1 MRKKISG
8 AGAAAFTSFFSD
20 FMTAIMQFLF
30 RRRRQSV
37 TSVSFSFKRADKSK
51 VNPYCWKMSSHFL
64 FTTSKEIEKLKVLQR
79 QKQCKNWL
87 GETPSCVSTAQS
99 FLLMCHSSNSWSSS
113 FFVPCHSPNPGP
125 EMHRIFK
132 LILHCMSCNVAFSF
146 LIVLKWDRFPC
157 AFLLKG
163 SYILDAVRSFFGL
176 FHPSRPSCRESFE
189 YRRGV
194 MKHVQHFNQMTV
206 DCYIVDVV

>member
-8 AGAAAFTSFFSD
+8 AATFTSFFSD

-113 FFVPCHSPNPGP
+113 FFVPFPKSWSWNASDFQINFALHVLQCCFFFSHCS
-125 EMHRIFK
+125 EMRSVPMCIFVK
-132 LILHCMSCNVAFSF
+132 RVIHFGCCEVLLRPFSS
-146 LIVLKWDRFPC
+146 VE
-157 AFLLKG
+157 ALLPWIIWISAG
-163 SYILDAVRSFFGL
+163 GDEARATF
-176 FHPSRPSCRESFE
+176 
-189 YRRGV
+189 
-194 MKHVQHFNQMTV
+194 
-206 DCYIVDVV
+206 

>member
-1 MRKKISG
+1 
-8 AGAAAFTSFFSD
+8 
-20 FMTAIMQFLF
+20 MQFLF

-99 FLLMCHSSNSWSSS
+99 FLLMCHFQFMIFFILCSMPFPKSWSWNASD
-113 FFVPCHSPNPGP
+113 FQINFA
-125 EMHRIFK
+125 
-132 LILHCMSCNVAFSF
+132 LHVLQCNVAFSF

>member
-8 AGAAAFTSFFSD
+8 AATFTSFFSD

-99 FLLMCHSSNSWSSS
+99 FLLMCHFQFMTFLDRFLSSYN
-113 FFVPCHSPNPGP
+113 FFKCILEFLCN
-125 EMHRIFK
+125 FK
-132 LILHCMSCNVAFSF
+132 LKFQSNVRCRSSQNRSAFS
-146 LIVLKWDRFPC
+146 K
-157 AFLLKG
+157 
-163 SYILDAVRSFFGL
+163 
-176 FHPSRPSCRESFE
+176 
-189 YRRGV
+189 
-194 MKHVQHFNQMTV
+194 NTV
-206 DCYIVDVV
+206 TQ

>member
-1 MRKKISG
+1 
-8 AGAAAFTSFFSD
+8 
-20 FMTAIMQFLF
+20 MQFLF

-64 FTTSKEIEKLKVLQR
+64 FTTSKEIEKLKVKVKNNVRIDWGKR
-79 QKQCKNWL
+79 QAVFQLLNHSFW
-87 GETPSCVSTAQS
+87 CVILPIHD
-99 FLLMCHSSNSWSSS
+99 LLHSL
-113 FFVPCHSPNPGP
+113 FHSQNPGP

-206 DCYIVDVV
+206 DCYMVDVV

>member
-8 AGAAAFTSFFSD
+8 AGAAAATFTSFFSD

-99 FLLMCHSSNSWSSS
+99 FLLMCHFQFMIFFILCSMPFPKSWSWNASDFQINFALHVLQCCFFFSHCSEMRSVPMCIFVKRVIHFGCCEVLLRPFSS
-113 FFVPCHSPNPGP
+113 VEALPPWIIWISAGGDEARATF
-125 EMHRIFK
+125 
-132 LILHCMSCNVAFSF
+132 
-146 LIVLKWDRFPC
+146 
-157 AFLLKG
+157 
-163 SYILDAVRSFFGL
+163 
-176 FHPSRPSCRESFE
+176 
-189 YRRGV
+189 
-194 MKHVQHFNQMTV
+194 
-206 DCYIVDVV
+206 

>member
-1 MRKKISG
+1 
-8 AGAAAFTSFFSD
+8 
-20 FMTAIMQFLF
+20 MQFLF

-113 FFVPCHSPNPGP
+113 FFVPHHSQNASVFQINFALHVLQCCFFFSHCS
-125 EMHRIFK
+125 EMRSVPMCIFVK
-132 LILHCMSCNVAFSF
+132 RVIHFGCCEVLLRPFSS
-146 LIVLKWDRFPC
+146 VE
-157 AFLLKG
+157 ALLPWIIWISAG
-163 SYILDAVRSFFGL
+163 GDEARATF
-176 FHPSRPSCRESFE
+176 
-189 YRRGV
+189 
-194 MKHVQHFNQMTV
+194 
-206 DCYIVDVV
+206 